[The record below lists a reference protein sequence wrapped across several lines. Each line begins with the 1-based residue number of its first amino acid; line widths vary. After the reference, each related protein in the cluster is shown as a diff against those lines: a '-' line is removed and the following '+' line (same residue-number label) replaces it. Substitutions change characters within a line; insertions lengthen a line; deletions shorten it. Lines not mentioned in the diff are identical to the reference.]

1 MIASI
6 EFSWN
11 IKIRIKVIQT
21 KVIYSL
27 LQHAFLNEKRW
38 KIVRHK
44 IKLTKYY
51 LLSLKKINNASSALQ
66 RHELWNSNM
75 KSQHQTAANMS
86 NTHKIPVPLTT
97 PASPISIGSL
107 VILLIIE
114 ITYGTLT
121 RYRHVNWDNM
131 RICLVDPLSWVRSPQ
146 AFPCSRIQTSQQVFA
161 LSSTQVS
168 IVKCSA
174 QLKTSALLAKFSRQ
188 L

>member
-1 MIASI
+1 M
-6 EFSWN
+6 
-11 IKIRIKVIQT
+11 
-21 KVIYSL
+21 
-27 LQHAFLNEKRW
+27 
-38 KIVRHK
+38 
-44 IKLTKYY
+44 
-51 LLSLKKINNASSALQ
+51 LSLKKINNASSALQ

-75 KSQHQTAANMS
+75 KSQHQTAANVS

-131 RICLVDPLSWVRSPQ
+131 SNCLMDPLSWVRSPQ
-146 AFPCSRIQTSQQVFA
+146 AFPCSRIKTSQQVFA
-161 LSSTQVS
+161 LSSTQFS
-168 IVKCSA
+168 IVTCSA
-174 QLKTSALLAKFSRQ
+174 QLKTSALLGKFTRR